1 MGDIRI
7 ETTVKLEQQKPNP
20 DRQENTGGLLTHI
33 AKFAI
38 DSTINYSL
46 KLKALAGRKQV
57 YEIVQERLKDQTLST
72 CLDDKK
78 KPQDVKLGMEE
89 MQAKMEKM
97 QEDMNI
103 VKQQHQ
109 ISAKHVERSDH
120 PKKMPDRSIHGAD
133 LPENNRKKIFI
144 RSRL

>member
-1 MGDIRI
+1 MK
-7 ETTVKLEQQKPNP
+7 EQKPNP
-20 DRQENTGGLLTHI
+20 DRRENTGGLLTHI

-46 KLKALAGRKQV
+46 KFKALAGRKQV
-57 YEIVQERLKDQTLST
+57 YEIVQERLKDQIPST

-78 KPQDVKLGMEE
+78 KPQDVKLGTEE

-97 QEDMNI
+97 QEESNI
-103 VKQQHQ
+103 VKLQHQ
-109 ISAKHVERSDH
+109 ISAKPVKRSDH
-120 PKKMPDRSIHGAD
+120 PKKMPDESIHGSD
-133 LPENNRKKIFI
+133 VPENNRKKIFI